1 MKGRPG
7 PSGRAAAIRLLIE
20 ALDLVA
26 PSCYHVASGHQG
38 WSRDAGHTSSTPH
51 GRVSGAGS
59 WAPDPVPPRRAAGQP
74 RVRQSARRTVGP
86 VSGDR
91 LGRARFGGSTDPTG
105 GASLDDWADW
115 LAEFAYSLGLSAVH
129 LAGLSWGGGL
139 AIAVA
144 HRHPNLVR
152 SLILMSAYAGWGGS
166 LPPDEVE
173 RRLDLTMANTRRP
186 PEEWIPA
193 LLDTLLPPGSHQH
206 LVDQLTTML
215 SESHPVA
222 TRIALTAFANADLR
236 PVLEDLDVPTLLI
249 YGALDTRSP
258 AEVWEPLHRAIP
270 GSKLIVIP
278 DVGHMV
284 DLQAP
289 ARCNAEIAAFL
300 GTLEAT

>member
-1 MKGRPG
+1 MPVTHLRHHT
-7 PSGRAAAIRLLIE
+7 
-20 ALDLVA
+20 VA
-26 PSCYHVASGHQG
+26 YREQ
-38 WSRDAGHTSSTPH
+38 
-51 GRVSGAGS
+51 GAGPPILFLHGGPLDS
-59 WAPDPVPPRRAAGQP
+59 REFVNQLDGLSDRYRVIAWDAPG
-74 RVRQSARRTVGP
+74 
-86 VSGDR
+86 
-91 LGRARFGGSTDPTG
+91 FGGSTDPTG

-300 GTLEAT
+300 DTLEAT